1 MQGSFLSELPARRA
15 RGFNRGVPTDTSAV
29 DYLVA
34 PQVKARVMGA
44 FLVLLG
50 VLVCATT
57 VVVALFQLPLD
68 VMSVLVVLAVVA
80 VLGGGLLLMR
90 RTYVVRADADGYRVR
105 LVRGAGVK
113 AARWQDVEDVVATH
127 VAGARCVQLRLRNGG
142 TTTIPVDVLAID
154 GDNFVRELQNRLDQ
168 GHGYRRIG

>member
-1 MQGSFLSELPARRA
+1 
-15 RGFNRGVPTDTSAV
+15 VPTDPSAV
-29 DYLVA
+29 DYGVA
-34 PQVKARVMGA
+34 PQVRARVLGV

-57 VVVALFQLPLD
+57 VVVAVFDFPLE
-68 VMSVLVVLAVVA
+68 VMSVLVVLVVVA
-80 VLGGGLLLMR
+80 VFGGGYLLTR

-113 AARWQDVEDVVATH
+113 AAHWQDVEDVVAAH

-154 GDNFVRELQNRLDQ
+154 GDEFVHDLQNRLDR
-168 GHGYRRIG
+168 GHGYRRTG

>member
-1 MQGSFLSELPARRA
+1 M
-15 RGFNRGVPTDTSAV
+15 PTDSSAV
-29 DYLVA
+29 DYGVA
-34 PQVKARVMGA
+34 PQVGARVMGVV
-44 FLVLLG
+44 LVLLG

-57 VVVALFQLPLD
+57 VVVSLFQLPLD
-68 VMSVLVVLAVVA
+68 VMSVLVVLTVLAVFV
-80 VLGGGLLLMR
+80 GGHLLTR

-127 VAGARCVQLRLRNGG
+127 VAGARCVQMRLRDGG

-154 GDNFVRELQNRLDQ
+154 GDDFVRELQNRLDR

>member
-1 MQGSFLSELPARRA
+1 
-15 RGFNRGVPTDTSAV
+15 VPTDPSAV
-29 DYLVA
+29 DYGVA
-34 PQVKARVMGA
+34 PQVRARVLGV

-57 VVVALFQLPLD
+57 VVVALFELPLE
-68 VMSVLVVLAVVA
+68 VMSVLVVLVVVA
-80 VLGGGLLLMR
+80 VFGAGYLLTR

-105 LVRGAGVK
+105 LVRGAGAK
-113 AARWQDVEDVVATH
+113 AAHWQDVEDVVATH

-154 GDNFVRELQNRLDQ
+154 GDDFVHDLQNRLDR
-168 GHGYRRIG
+168 GHGYRRAG

>member
-1 MQGSFLSELPARRA
+1 M
-15 RGFNRGVPTDTSAV
+15 PTDPLAV
-29 DYLVA
+29 DYGVA
-34 PQVKARVMGA
+34 PQVRARVLGV

-57 VVVALFQLPLD
+57 VVVALFELPLE
-68 VMSVLVVLAVVA
+68 VMSVLVVLVVVA
-80 VLGGGLLLMR
+80 VFGAGYLLTR
-90 RTYVVRADADGYRVR
+90 RTYVVRADAEGYRVR

-113 AARWQDVEDVVATH
+113 AAHWQDVEDVVATH

-154 GDNFVRELQNRLDQ
+154 GDDFVHDLQNRLDR
-168 GHGYRRIG
+168 GHGYRRAG

>member
-1 MQGSFLSELPARRA
+1 MKRSFLSELPVRWA
-15 RGFNRGVPTDTSAV
+15 RGFNRGVPTDSSAV
-29 DYLVA
+29 DYGVG
-34 PQVKARVMGA
+34 PQVRGRVMGV

-57 VVVALFQLPLD
+57 VVVSLFRLPLD
-68 VMSVLVVLAVVA
+68 VMSVLVVLTVLAVFV
-80 VLGGGLLLMR
+80 GGHLLTR

-127 VAGARCVQLRLRNGG
+127 VAGARCVQMRLRDGG

-154 GDNFVRELQNRLDQ
+154 GDDFVRELQNRLDR